1 MQDLQN
7 LHKWGRRDVS
17 AGMMLDCC
25 GPGTEEQREE
35 NPWGLLASLVNE
47 LYLISENSCCKL
59 NKVKWGCGEMD
70 Q

>member
-7 LHKWGRRDVS
+7 PHKWGRRDVS
-17 AGMMLDCC
+17 AGMTLDCC
-25 GPGTEEQREE
+25 GPGAEEQRGDSL
-35 NPWGLLASLVNE
+35 GLTCQSRQGA
-47 LYLISENSCCKL
+47 LIGENSCCKL